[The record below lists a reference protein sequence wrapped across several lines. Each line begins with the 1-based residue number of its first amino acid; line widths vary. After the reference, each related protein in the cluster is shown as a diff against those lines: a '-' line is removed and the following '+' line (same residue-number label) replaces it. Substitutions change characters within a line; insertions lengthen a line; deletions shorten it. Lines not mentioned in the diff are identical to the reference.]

1 MEQLWNFL
9 NPAGFIIT
17 ALGLFYGYLSYRS
30 GKDTTRMI
38 EESRI
43 QFNRSMEQSQ
53 KMIEESRNQLSKSID
68 QSQRMIEESRRSTQ
82 EILTAWHSRWEQS
95 DEFNKRLLE
104 RILDKVH

>member
-1 MEQLWNFL
+1 MDQLWNFL
-9 NPAGFIIT
+9 NPAGFMII
-17 ALGLFYGYLSYRS
+17 ALWLFYSYLSYRS

-38 EESRI
+38 EESR
-43 QFNRSMEQSQ
+43 
-53 KMIEESRNQLSKSID
+53 NQLSKSID
-68 QSQRMIEESRRSTQ
+68 QSQRMIEQSQRMIEESRRSTQ